1 MLKNV
6 AKKENK
12 QVADYTKKL
21 VVDNQTSFEIF
32 KMPINNFGKAVF
44 GSIFKSTTSQYFTFI
59 GNHIVM
65 GDSFRSLSGFIRAN
79 ISQEVLGNDK
89 YYRDFAGNL
98 SQKSNLYLW
107 VAPGRALP
115 YFSDFL
121 NKTLGESIESNLE
134 HLRKIESAG
143 WQFGPENGMIYN
155 TALIKYNPEL
165 REKPETVWQSH
176 LENEISMKPQF
187 VINHNDRDNREVVVQ
202 DKENNFYLINKVG
215 RVQWEIKLPGP
226 IMGEVHQ
233 IDFYKNGKLQY
244 YFNTPDA
251 LHLIDRNGN
260 YVDNYPIK
268 LRAKATNGVA
278 VFDYDNVRNY
288 RFFIACE
295 NKKVYLYDK
304 KGKIIP
310 GWTFGK
316 TEHPVTRPIQ
326 HHRVDNKDYIVFF
339 DINRTYILDRKG
351 KHRVKTKA
359 DFVHSLN
366 NNFSIEKGNGTRAS
380 RLVKTDNNGNIF
392 YLYFDGSFEKK
403 EIRNFSSNHFF
414 KYEDINADGKRD
426 FIFLDNNRLN
436 VFNSTGSGMFEKTFG
451 GIVNQPPQVY
461 KFSSNNR
468 KIGIVNNGENRIS
481 LFNKNGAQYNGFP
494 LEGNSRFSI
503 GFFNNKN
510 QQFNLIVGSSDGFLY
525 NYLIK

>member
-1 MLKNV
+1 
-6 AKKENK
+6 
-12 QVADYTKKL
+12 
-21 VVDNQTSFEIF
+21 
-32 KMPINNFGKAVF
+32 
-44 GSIFKSTTSQYFTFI
+44 
-59 GNHIVM
+59 
-65 GDSFRSLSGFIRAN
+65 
-79 ISQEVLGNDK
+79 
-89 YYRDFAGNL
+89 
-98 SQKSNLYLW
+98 
-107 VAPGRALP
+107 
-115 YFSDFL
+115 
-121 NKTLGESIESNLE
+121 
-134 HLRKIESAG
+134 
-143 WQFGPENGMIYN
+143 
-155 TALIKYNPEL
+155 
-165 REKPETVWQSH
+165 
-176 LENEISMKPQF
+176 
-187 VINHNDRDNREVVVQ
+187 
-202 DKENNFYLINKVG
+202 
-215 RVQWEIKLPGP
+215 
-226 IMGEVHQ
+226 
-233 IDFYKNGKLQY
+233 
-244 YFNTPDA
+244 
-251 LHLIDRNGN
+251 
-260 YVDNYPIK
+260 
-268 LRAKATNGVA
+268 
-278 VFDYDNVRNY
+278 
-288 RFFIACE
+288 
-295 NKKVYLYDK
+295 
-304 KGKIIP
+304 
-310 GWTFGK
+310 
-316 TEHPVTRPIQ
+316 
-326 HHRVDNKDYIVFF
+326 
-339 DINRTYILDRKG
+339 
-351 KHRVKTKA
+351 VKTKA